1 MKTPNTLTPSH
12 GIVIPDRHAGRARA
26 FVIGGAVVF
35 IIGGLAVAAAYAGV
49 FSKDESPPAIKL
61 ITPAEGAEYA
71 GVLRVKG
78 SVGDDSRLK
87 EFHLTLDGADRTP
100 NVGLGKIRGF
110 NFDFKLDTAKL
121 EDGKHELALA
131 AADVG
136 GRRANVKVAF
146 YVENHATV
154 LKLAFEP
161 ARVDQGRVL
170 AVKLTANKRLYDLK
184 GGLWDQKF
192 PFFKVEDGFESIVG
206 IRASC
211 PPGDY
216 PVTVTG
222 YDAYDKPVNL
232 EGKVTVADGG
242 YIKEEIEIEA
252 REKKALFD
260 PALAE
265 KKQLEY
271 QREESILT
279 RNRDEQLWAGAFV
292 IPTTGRQTSP
302 FGSYRVF
309 STGGEERHLGVDI
322 AAKEGTPV
330 RAANRGIVMMAE
342 GLIVRGNAV
351 IVDHGRGVFTIYN
364 HMSAVAVK
372 PGDRVEKGQVLGYV
386 GSTGLST
393 GPHLHWEMRVF
404 KWVVDPLQ
412 WTTATFTYRPAAEE
426 EKAVADVEA
435 AYKQVLEAPLPPKL
449 ESVTKGK
456 NGGEEEKE

>member
-1 MKTPNTLTPSH
+1 MKTPTPLTPSH
-12 GIVIPDRHAGRARA
+12 GIVIPDRRPSRIRALLVA
-26 FVIGGAVVF
+26 GAVAF
-35 IIGGLAVAAAYAGV
+35 IVGGLAVAAAYAGV
-49 FSKDESPPAIKL
+49 FTKDESPPVVKL
-61 ITPAEGAEYA
+61 VTPAEGAKYA

-78 SVGDDSRLK
+78 SVGGGSRLK
-87 EFHLTLDGADRTP
+87 EFSLRLDGADRTP
-100 NVGLGKIRGF
+100 RVALGKIRGF

-121 EDGKHELALA
+121 DDGKHELALA
-131 AADVG
+131 AADEG
-136 GRRANVKVAF
+136 GRRADVKVAF

-154 LKLAFEP
+154 LKLAFDP
-161 ARVDQGRVL
+161 VKVDQGRVMT
-170 AVKLTANKRLYDLK
+170 VKLTANKRLYDLK
-184 GGLWDQKF
+184 GNLWDQKF
-192 PFFKVEDGFESIVG
+192 PFFKVADGFQSLVG

-216 PVTVTG
+216 PVKVTG

-232 EGKVTVADGG
+232 EGVVSVANGG
-242 YIKEEIEIEA
+242 YIKEEIEIA
-252 REKKALFD
+252 SREKKALFD

-279 RNRDEQLWAGAFV
+279 RNRDEQLWAGTFV
-292 IPTTGRQTSP
+292 IPTAGRQTSP

-342 GLIVRGNAV
+342 KLIVRGNAV
-351 IVDHGRGVFTIYN
+351 LVDHGRGVFSIYN
-364 HMSAVAVK
+364 HMSALAVK

-412 WTTATFTYRPAAEE
+412 WTAATFTYRPAAEE

-435 AYKQVLEAPLPPKL
+435 AYKQVLEAPLPPKI
-449 ESVTKGK
+449 EPAGTAKP
-456 NGGEEEKE
+456 EEDDE